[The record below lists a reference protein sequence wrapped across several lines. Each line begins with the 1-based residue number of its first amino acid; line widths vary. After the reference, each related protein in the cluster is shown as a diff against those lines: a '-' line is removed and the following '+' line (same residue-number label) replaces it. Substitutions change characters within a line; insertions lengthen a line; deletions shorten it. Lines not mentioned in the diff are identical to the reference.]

1 MPERAPR
8 RLTPRRLAVTALL
21 FALTVLHCAAKEQS
35 LAELKLRFANAPPE
49 EQPQL
54 AVQIAQ
60 RDLRTADDL
69 YRDGKVDEAR
79 ANVDEVVSYCEKARD
94 AALQTKKR
102 IKNVEID
109 SRKMADK
116 LRDIKRTLGFD
127 DQAPV
132 DQAIRRPEDVRT
144 VLLQEMF
151 AKDEKKEEKKKEKP

>member
-1 MPERAPR
+1 
-8 RLTPRRLAVTALL
+8 
-21 FALTVLHCAAKEQS
+21 
-35 LAELKLRFANAPPE
+35 
-49 EQPQL
+49 
-54 AVQIAQ
+54 
-60 RDLRTADDL
+60 
-69 YRDGKVDEAR
+69 
-79 ANVDEVVSYCEKARD
+79 VSYCEKARD

-109 SRKMADK
+109 TRKMADK

-132 DQAIRRPEDVRT
+132 DQAIRRLEDVRT